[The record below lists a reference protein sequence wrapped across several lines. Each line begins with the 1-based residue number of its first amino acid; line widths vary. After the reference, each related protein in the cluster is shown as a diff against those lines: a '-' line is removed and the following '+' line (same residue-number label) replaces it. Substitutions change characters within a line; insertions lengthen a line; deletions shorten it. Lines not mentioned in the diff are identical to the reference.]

1 MISFWIGVSSKLN
14 EVIFVSI
21 ETQCSINAYY
31 TVDNIN
37 FFVLVSTEYTES
49 ESYIAWMSLNFQFS
63 LSASKVLELCVC
75 ETTLTSLKSK
85 LFHLIIPIAYKKIF
99 IFVIK

>member
-1 MISFWIGVSSKLN
+1 MIY
-14 EVIFVSI
+14 VSI
-21 ETQCSINAYY
+21 ETRYSINAYY

-37 FFVLVSTEYTES
+37 FCVFVSTEYSES

-85 LFHLIIPIAYKKIF
+85 LFRLIIPIAYKKIS